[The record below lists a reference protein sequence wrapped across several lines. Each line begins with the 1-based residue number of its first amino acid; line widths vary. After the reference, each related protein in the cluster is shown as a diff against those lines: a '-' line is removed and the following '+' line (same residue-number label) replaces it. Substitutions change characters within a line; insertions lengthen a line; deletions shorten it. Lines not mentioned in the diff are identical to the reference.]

1 MQTPSQ
7 LPFQRE
13 LQELLAGQEK
23 LQKALA
29 AQNLLIVDV
38 QGQLQEI
45 LRILIPPLPVGFGV
59 TFQTQ
64 R

>member
-1 MQTPSQ
+1 MQTPIQ

-13 LQELLAGQEK
+13 LQELLAGQAK
-23 LQKALA
+23 LEKALA
-29 AQNLLIVDV
+29 KTDLLIVDV